1 MYISAFQGDAMS
13 TRWTLVVS
21 EETDRALRA
30 FLGMSGAKKGDLSA
44 FVEEAVKERLFELTV
59 ERIKNRN
66 ASADQD
72 DLIRIIDSAVM
83 AARAP
88 GP

>member
-1 MYISAFQGDAMS
+1 MGGDMS

-30 FLGMSGAKKGDLSA
+30 FLGLSGSKKGDLSA

-59 ERIKNRN
+59 GRVKNRN
-66 ASADQD
+66 ASTDQGELMRLID
-72 DLIRIIDSAVM
+72 DAVG
-83 AARAP
+83 AVRTP

>member
-1 MYISAFQGDAMS
+1 MS

-30 FLGMSGAKKGDLSA
+30 FLGLSGGKKGDLSA
-44 FVEEAVKERLFELTV
+44 FVEEAVKERLFKLTV
-59 ERIKNRN
+59 ERVKNRN
-66 ASADQD
+66 TPTDQAE
-72 DLIRIIDSAVM
+72 LIRLIDDAVS
-83 AARAP
+83 ARAP

>member
-1 MYISAFQGDAMS
+1 MS

-21 EETDRALRA
+21 DETDRALRA
-30 FLGMSGAKKGDLSA
+30 FLGLSGGKKGDLSA

-59 ERIKNRN
+59 NRIKDRN
-66 ASADQD
+66 ASTDQAELMQ
-72 DLIRIIDSAVM
+72 LIDAAVSAV
-83 AARAP
+83 RAP

>member
-1 MYISAFQGDAMS
+1 MS

-30 FLGMSGAKKGDLSA
+30 FLGMSGAKKGNLSA
-44 FVEEAVKERLFELTV
+44 FVEEAVKERLLELTV

-66 ASADQD
+66 APAKQTE
-72 DLIRIIDSAVM
+72 LMQLVELAVS
-83 AARAP
+83 AARVP
-88 GP
+88 YS

>member
-1 MYISAFQGDAMS
+1 MS

-30 FLGMSGAKKGDLSA
+30 FLGLSGGKKGDLSA
-44 FVEEAVKERLFELTV
+44 FVEEAVKKRLFELTV
-59 ERIKNRN
+59 ERVKSRN
-66 ASADQD
+66 ASTDQSE
-72 DLIRIIDSAVM
+72 LMRIIDEAVG
-83 AARAP
+83 AVRAP

>member
-1 MYISAFQGDAMS
+1 MS

-30 FLGMSGAKKGDLSA
+30 FLGLSGSKKGNLSA

-59 ERIKNRN
+59 GRVKNCN
-66 ASADQD
+66 ASTDQGELMH
-72 DLIRIIDSAVM
+72 LINDAVG
-83 AARAP
+83 AVRTP

>member
-1 MYISAFQGDAMS
+1 MS

-30 FLGMSGAKKGDLSA
+30 LRAFLGLSGGKKGDLSA
-44 FVEEAVKERLFELTV
+44 FVEEAVKERLFKLTV
-59 ERIKNRN
+59 ERVKNRN
-66 ASADQD
+66 TPTDQAE
-72 DLIRIIDSAVM
+72 LIRLIDDAVS
-83 AARAP
+83 ARAP

>member
-1 MYISAFQGDAMS
+1 MYISAFYGGDMS

-59 ERIKNRN
+59 DRIKNRN
-66 ASADQD
+66 ASVDQTE
-72 DLIRIIDSAVM
+72 LMKLIDSAVM

>member
-1 MYISAFQGDAMS
+1 MN

-30 FLGMSGAKKGDLSA
+30 FLGMSGGKKGDLSA
-44 FVEEAVKERLFELTV
+44 FVEKAVQERLFDLTV

-66 ASADQD
+66 ASEDPAVLMQ
-72 DLIRIIDSAVM
+72 LIDNAV
-83 AARAP
+83 AFARATRS
-88 GP
+88 